1 MPAKPPYL
9 LRLSLRYLFKKNLV
23 YTAINIAG
31 LAIGFASFLV
41 AMLYSVDELSYD
53 DFHPN
58 PSQIYRLVVDWD
70 GDGIQ
75 RDWARS
81 SVPVGQVGDGFIPE
95 ITQRVRIRKNP
106 GTDLITVNNESFYE
120 PQLIMV
126 EPAFFN
132 LFGFTLETG
141 DKEKVLSDKY
151 SIVLTEATAIKYF
164 GNQNPIGQ
172 IIRYDGQFDL
182 KVTGIVKNS
191 LSRSHIKF
199 DCLISFELLNEI
211 FPKSRL
217 DHWGQFDHYTYVRLA
232 ENTDADVVESKMVDY
247 LSSQA
252 PDWVS
257 EKITL
262 KLQPIQ
268 DIHLNSSRQSE
279 LNPNSDKA
287 YYLVFIS
294 AAILILVVA
303 SINYINLSYATYLS
317 RGKEMMMK
325 KILGATKSGLLK
337 DLVIESV
344 LISLTAMLLAW
355 FIVNFTITEIGQ
367 ITGKDFWQ
375 FSTSSFTLLALSVG
389 LITGLISGIPP
400 ALGLIKTKNHVAK
413 LPSKTKNTMSHSMIL
428 IQLSV
433 SSLLIMAMF
442 AVTQQF
448 NYLQNTSLGFNGAKT
463 LIIPIKDRSLNTGYQ
478 PTINEIKS
486 ISGIESASFSSTTPG
501 TNNALTYTYSISGT
515 DRNDV
520 ALTTVIADEFFYELY
535 DIRLKAG
542 RLPQVTAPGNEAQ
555 IILSQAAVD
564 FLGLK
569 EPIGKTVSGKIKG
582 TIVGVVENFQVNS
595 LHSKVEPIIM
605 FNYVPTLRFVS
616 VKASSGFNQT
626 TMASLAKVWNE
637 KYKKYPMEYSF
648 LEDDNLRLY
657 SYEQGVL
664 NSIYV
669 LVTVAIFIAGIGLV
683 GHATLLRR
691 NKAREYSIRKV
702 LGASPWAIL
711 TGSVK
716 KVIPLFLVGSVIT
729 AVIGYAGINSWLQSF
744 AYRPNLGFLVIVIP
758 LLAVLVLFLGVMGGL
773 LLSQANKNPTQYLKE
788 Q

>member
-1 MPAKPPYL
+1 MLAKPLYF
-9 LRLSLRYLFKKNLV
+9 LRLSIRYLFKKNLA
-23 YTAINIAG
+23 YTLINIVG

-41 AMLYSVDELSYD
+41 AILYSADELSFD

-58 PSQIYRLVVDWD
+58 ADQVYRLVVDWD

-75 RDWARS
+75 RNWASS

-106 GTDLITVNNESFYE
+106 GTDLITINNQSFYE
-120 PQLIMV
+120 PKLLMV
-126 EPAFFN
+126 EPVFFN

-151 SIVLTEATAIKYF
+151 SIVLTQETAKKYF

-182 KVTGIVKNS
+182 KVTGIARNPPTQ
-191 LSRSHIKF
+191 SHIQF
-199 DCLISFELLNEI
+199 DCLLSFELLDEI

-232 ENTDADVVESKMVDY
+232 ENANVDLVESKMANY

-262 KLQPIQ
+262 KLQPIKS
-268 DIHLNSSRQSE
+268 IHLESIRQSE
-279 LNPNSDKA
+279 LSPNSNKA
-287 YYLVFIS
+287 YYLVFTS
-294 AAILILVVA
+294 AALLILLVA

-317 RGKEMMMK
+317 RGKEMVMK
-325 KILGATKSGLLK
+325 KILGATKRGLLK
-337 DLVIESV
+337 DLVIESIV
-344 LISLTAMLLAW
+344 ISLIAMLLAW
-355 FIVNFTITEIGQ
+355 FIVNFAITEIGQ
-367 ITGKDFWQ
+367 VTGKGFKQ
-375 FSTSSFTLLALSVG
+375 LGTPSFVLLTLSISLA
-389 LITGLISGIPP
+389 TGLISGIPP
-400 ALGLIKTKNHVAK
+400 ALRLIKIQNNMSILKAK
-413 LPSKTKNTMSHSMIL
+413 PKSTISHIMIL

-442 AVTQQF
+442 AVSQQF
-448 NYLQNTSLGFNGAKT
+448 NYLQSTSLGFNGAKT
-463 LIIPIKDRSLNTGYQ
+463 LIIPIKDRSLNASYHNTV
-478 PTINEIKS
+478 NEIKS
-486 ISGIESASFSSTTPG
+486 VSGIENASFSSTTPG

-515 DRNDV
+515 DRNDI

-535 DIRLKAG
+535 DIRLKEG
-542 RLPQVTAPGNEAQ
+542 RLPQITAPGIEAQ
-555 IILSQAAVD
+555 IILSQATVD

-595 LHSKVEPIIM
+595 LHNPVEPIIM
-605 FNYVPTLRFVS
+605 FNYLPTLRFVS
-616 VKASSGFNQT
+616 VKALNGFNKST
-626 TMASLAKVWNE
+626 IASLAKVWEE
-637 KYKKYPMEYSF
+637 KYEKYPMEYSF

-657 SYEQGVL
+657 SYEQGIL

-669 LVTVAIFIAGIGLV
+669 LVTIAIFIAGTGLV

-702 LGASPWAIL
+702 LGASPWTIL
-711 TGSVK
+711 TGSVR
-716 KVIPLFLVGSVIT
+716 KVIPIFLVGSIIT
-729 AVIGYAGINSWLQSF
+729 ATIGYAGVNSWLQSF
-744 AYRPNLGFLVIVIP
+744 AYRPSLGFLVIVIP
-758 LLAVLVLFLGVMGGL
+758 LLAVLVLFLCITGGL
-773 LLSQANKNPTQYLKE
+773 LLSQANKNPINYLKDL
-788 Q
+788 

>member
-1 MPAKPPYL
+1 MLAKPLYF
-9 LRLSLRYLFKKNLV
+9 LRLSIRYLFRKNLV
-23 YTAINIAG
+23 YTLINIVG

-41 AMLYSVDELSYD
+41 AILYSADELSYD

-58 PSQIYRLVVDWD
+58 ANQIYRLVVDWD

-75 RDWARS
+75 RDWASS

-106 GTDLITVNNESFYE
+106 GTDLININDQSFYE
-120 PQLIMV
+120 PELLMV

-151 SIVLTEATAIKYF
+151 SIVLTQETAKKYF

-172 IIRYDGQFDL
+172 IIHYDGQFDL
-182 KVTGIVKNS
+182 KVTGIARNPPTQ
-191 LSRSHIKF
+191 SHIQF
-199 DCLISFELLNEI
+199 DCLLSFELLDEI

-232 ENTDADVVESKMVDY
+232 ENTNVDLVESKMANY

-262 KLQPIQ
+262 KLQPIKS
-268 DIHLNSSRQSE
+268 IHLGSTRQSE
-279 LNPNSDKA
+279 LSPNSNKA
-287 YYLVFIS
+287 YYLVFMS
-294 AAILILVVA
+294 AAVLILLVA
-303 SINYINLSYATYLS
+303 SINYVNLSYATYLS
-317 RGKEMMMK
+317 RSKEMAMK

-337 DLVIESV
+337 GLIIESA
-344 LISLTAMLLAW
+344 LISLSAMLLAL
-355 FIVNFTITEIGQ
+355 FIVNLTIAEIGQ
-367 ITGKDFWQ
+367 ITGKGFGQ
-375 FSTSSFTLLALSVG
+375 FHTPSFIFLTLSIG

-400 ALGLIKTKNHVAK
+400 ALSLIKIQNHMARLK
-413 LPSKTKNTMSHSMIL
+413 SKPKSTMGHIMIL

-442 AVTQQF
+442 AVTRQF
-448 NYLQNTSLGFNGAKT
+448 NYLQNTSLGFNGART
-463 LIIPIKDRSLNTGYQ
+463 LVIPIKDRSLNAGYQ
-478 PTINEIKS
+478 ATVNEIKS
-486 ISGIESASFSSTTPG
+486 ISGVESASFSSTTPG

-515 DRNDV
+515 DRNDI

-535 DIRLKAG
+535 IIRLKAG
-542 RLPQVTAPGNEAQ
+542 RLPEVLAPGNEAQ

-564 FLGLK
+564 FLDLQ

-582 TIVGVVENFQVNS
+582 TIVGVVEDFQVNS

-605 FNYVPTLRFVS
+605 FNYLPTLRFVS
-616 VKASSGFNQT
+616 VKASNGFDEAT
-626 TMASLAKVWNE
+626 IASLAKVWDG
-637 KYKKYPMEYSF
+637 KYEKYPMEYSF
-648 LEDDNLRLY
+648 LEDNNLKLY

-664 NSIYV
+664 NSIYI
-669 LVTVAIFIAGIGLV
+669 LVTIAIFIAGIGLV

-691 NKAREYSIRKV
+691 IKAREYSIRKI
-702 LGASPWAIL
+702 LGASSWAIL

-716 KVIPLFLVGSVIT
+716 RIIPLFLIGAVIT
-729 AVIGYAGINSWLQSF
+729 AAIGYAGINSWLQSF
-744 AYRPNLGFLVIVIP
+744 AYRPSLGLSVIVIP
-758 LLAVLVLFLGVMGGL
+758 LLVVFVLFLSIMGGL
-773 LLSQANKNPTQYLKE
+773 LLSQANKNPINYLKDL
-788 Q
+788 

>member
-1 MPAKPPYL
+1 MLAKPLYF
-9 LRLSLRYLFKKNLV
+9 LRLSIRYLFRKNLV
-23 YTAINIAG
+23 YTLINIVG

-41 AMLYSVDELSYD
+41 AILYSADELSFD
-53 DFHPN
+53 DFHAD
-58 PSQIYRLVVDWD
+58 QVYRLAVDWD

-75 RDWARS
+75 RNWASS

-106 GTDLITVNNESFYE
+106 GTDLITINDQSFYE
-120 PQLIMV
+120 PKLLMV

-151 SIVLTEATAIKYF
+151 SIVLTQETAKKYF

-182 KVTGIVKNS
+182 KVTGIARNPPTQ
-191 LSRSHIKF
+191 SHIQF
-199 DCLISFELLNEI
+199 DCLLSFELLDEI
-211 FPKSRL
+211 FSKSRL

-232 ENTDADVVESKMVDY
+232 ENTNVDLVESKMANY

-262 KLQPIQ
+262 KLQPIKS
-268 DIHLNSSRQSE
+268 IHLESTRQSE
-279 LNPNSDKA
+279 LSPNSNKA
-287 YYLVFIS
+287 YYLVFMS
-294 AAILILVVA
+294 AAVLILLVA
-303 SINYINLSYATYLS
+303 SINYVNLSYATYLS
-317 RGKEMMMK
+317 RSKEMAMK

-337 DLVIESV
+337 GLIIESA
-344 LISLTAMLLAW
+344 LISLSAMLLAL
-355 FIVNFTITEIGQ
+355 FIVNLTIAEIGQ
-367 ITGKDFWQ
+367 ITGKDFGQ
-375 FSTSSFTLLALSVG
+375 FHTPSFIFLTLSIG

-400 ALGLIKTKNHVAK
+400 ALGLIKIQNHMAK
-413 LPSKTKNTMSHSMIL
+413 LKSKPKSTMGHIMIL

-442 AVTQQF
+442 AVTSQF
-448 NYLQNTSLGFNGAKT
+448 NYLQNTSLGFNGART
-463 LIIPIKDRSLNTGYQ
+463 LVIPIKDRSLNAGYQ
-478 PTINEIKS
+478 ATVNEIKS
-486 ISGIESASFSSTTPG
+486 ILGVESASFSSTTPG

-515 DRNDV
+515 DRNDI

-535 DIRLKAG
+535 NIRLKAG
-542 RLPQVTAPGNEAQ
+542 RLPEIFAPGNEAQ
-555 IILSQAAVD
+555 IVLSQAAVD
-564 FLGLK
+564 FLDLK

-582 TIVGVVENFQVNS
+582 TIVGVVEDFQVNS

-605 FNYVPTLRFVS
+605 FNYLPTLRFVS
-616 VKASSGFNQT
+616 VKTSNGFDQAT
-626 TMASLAKVWNE
+626 IASLAKVWDG
-637 KYKKYPMEYSF
+637 KYEKYPMEYSF
-648 LEDDNLRLY
+648 LEDDNLKLY

-664 NSIYV
+664 NSIYI
-669 LVTVAIFIAGIGLV
+669 LVTIAIFIASIGLV

-691 NKAREYSIRKV
+691 NKAREYSIRKI
-702 LGASPWAIL
+702 LGASSWAIL

-716 KVIPLFLVGSVIT
+716 RIIPLFLIGAGIT
-729 AVIGYAGINSWLQSF
+729 ALIGYAGINSWLQSF
-744 AYRPNLGFLVIVIP
+744 AYRPSLGLFVIVIP
-758 LLAVLVLFLGVMGGL
+758 LLAVLVLFLSIMGGL
-773 LLSQANKNPTQYLKE
+773 LLSQANKNPTRYLKE

>member
-1 MPAKPPYL
+1 MLAKPLYF
-9 LRLSLRYLFKKNLV
+9 LRLSIRYLFRKNLV
-23 YTAINIAG
+23 YTLINIVG

-41 AMLYSVDELSYD
+41 AILYSADELSFD

-58 PSQIYRLVVDWD
+58 ADQVYRLVVDWD

-75 RDWARS
+75 RNWASS
-81 SVPVGQVGDGFIPE
+81 SVPLGQVGDGFIPE

-106 GTDLITVNNESFYE
+106 GTDLITINDQSFYE
-120 PQLIMV
+120 PKLLMV

-151 SIVLTEATAIKYF
+151 SIVLTQETAKKYF

-182 KVTGIVKNS
+182 KVTGIARNPPTQ
-191 LSRSHIKF
+191 SHIQF
-199 DCLISFELLNEI
+199 DCLLSFELLDEI

-232 ENTDADVVESKMVDY
+232 ENANVDLVESKMANY

-262 KLQPIQ
+262 KLQPIKS
-268 DIHLNSSRQSE
+268 IHLESTRQSE
-279 LNPNSDKA
+279 LSPNSNKA
-287 YYLVFIS
+287 YYLVFMS
-294 AAILILVVA
+294 AAVLILLVA
-303 SINYINLSYATYLS
+303 SINYVNLSYATYLS
-317 RGKEMMMK
+317 RSKEMAMK

-337 DLVIESV
+337 GLIIESA
-344 LISLTAMLLAW
+344 LISLSAMLLAL
-355 FIVNFTITEIGQ
+355 FIVNLTIAEIGQ
-367 ITGKDFWQ
+367 ITGKDFGQ
-375 FSTSSFTLLALSVG
+375 FHTPSFIFLTLSIG

-400 ALGLIKTKNHVAK
+400 ALGLIKIQNHMAK
-413 LPSKTKNTMSHSMIL
+413 LKSKPKSTMGHIMIL

-442 AVTQQF
+442 AVTSQF
-448 NYLQNTSLGFNGAKT
+448 NYLQNTSLGFNGART
-463 LIIPIKDRSLNTGYQ
+463 LVIPIKDRSLNAGYQ
-478 PTINEIKS
+478 ATVNEIKS

-515 DRNDV
+515 DRNDI

-535 DIRLKAG
+535 NIRLKAG
-542 RLPQVTAPGNEAQ
+542 RLPEIFAPGNEAQ
-555 IILSQAAVD
+555 IVLSQAAVD
-564 FLGLK
+564 FLDLK

-582 TIVGVVENFQVNS
+582 TIVGVVEDFQVNS

-605 FNYVPTLRFVS
+605 FNYLPTLRFVS
-616 VKASSGFNQT
+616 VKISNGFDQAT
-626 TMASLAKVWNE
+626 IASLAKVWDG
-637 KYKKYPMEYSF
+637 KYEKYPMEYSF
-648 LEDDNLRLY
+648 LEDDNLKLY

-664 NSIYV
+664 NSIYI
-669 LVTVAIFIAGIGLV
+669 LVTIAIFIASIGLV

-691 NKAREYSIRKV
+691 NKAREYSIRKI
-702 LGASPWAIL
+702 LGASSWAIL

-716 KVIPLFLVGSVIT
+716 RIIPLFLIGAGIT
-729 AVIGYAGINSWLQSF
+729 ALIGYAGINSWLQSF
-744 AYRPNLGFLVIVIP
+744 AYRPSLGLFVIVIP
-758 LLAVLVLFLGVMGGL
+758 LLAVLVLFLSIMGGL
-773 LLSQANKNPTQYLKE
+773 LLSQANKNPTRYLKE

>member
-1 MPAKPPYL
+1 MLAKPLYF
-9 LRLSLRYLFKKNLV
+9 LRLSIRYLFRKNLV
-23 YTAINIAG
+23 YTLINIVG

-41 AMLYSVDELSYD
+41 AILYSADELSFD

-58 PSQIYRLVVDWD
+58 ADQVYRLVVDWD

-75 RDWARS
+75 RNWASS

-106 GTDLITVNNESFYE
+106 GTDLITINDQSFYE
-120 PQLIMV
+120 PKLLMV

-151 SIVLTEATAIKYF
+151 SIVLTQETAKKYF

-182 KVTGIVKNS
+182 KVTGIARNPPTQ
-191 LSRSHIKF
+191 SHIQF
-199 DCLISFELLNEI
+199 DCLLSFELLDEI

-232 ENTDADVVESKMVDY
+232 ENANVDLVESKMANY

-262 KLQPIQ
+262 KLQPIKS
-268 DIHLNSSRQSE
+268 IHLESTRQSE
-279 LNPNSDKA
+279 LSPNSNKA
-287 YYLVFIS
+287 YYLVFMS
-294 AAILILVVA
+294 AAVLILLVA
-303 SINYINLSYATYLS
+303 SINYVNLSYATYLS
-317 RGKEMMMK
+317 RSKEMK

-337 DLVIESV
+337 GLIIESA
-344 LISLTAMLLAW
+344 LISLSAMLLAL
-355 FIVNFTITEIGQ
+355 FIVNLTIAEIGQ
-367 ITGKDFWQ
+367 ITGKDFGQ
-375 FSTSSFTLLALSVG
+375 FHTPSFIFLTLSIG

-400 ALGLIKTKNHVAK
+400 ALGLIKIQNHMDK
-413 LPSKTKNTMSHSMIL
+413 LKSKPKSTMGHIMIL

-442 AVTQQF
+442 AVTSQF
-448 NYLQNTSLGFNGAKT
+448 NYLQNTSLGFNGART
-463 LIIPIKDRSLNTGYQ
+463 LVIPIKDRSLNAGYQ
-478 PTINEIKS
+478 ATVNEIKS

-515 DRNDV
+515 DRNDI

-535 DIRLKAG
+535 NIRLKAG
-542 RLPQVTAPGNEAQ
+542 RLPEIFAPGNEAQ
-555 IILSQAAVD
+555 IVLSQAAVD
-564 FLGLK
+564 FLDLK

-582 TIVGVVENFQVNS
+582 TIVGVVEDFQVNS

-605 FNYVPTLRFVS
+605 FNYLPTLRFVS
-616 VKASSGFNQT
+616 VKTSNGFDQAT
-626 TMASLAKVWNE
+626 IASLAKVWDG
-637 KYKKYPMEYSF
+637 KYEKYPMEYSF
-648 LEDDNLRLY
+648 LEDDNLKLY

-664 NSIYV
+664 NSIYI
-669 LVTVAIFIAGIGLV
+669 LVTIAIFIASIGLV

-691 NKAREYSIRKV
+691 NKAREYSIRKI
-702 LGASPWAIL
+702 LGASSWAIL

-716 KVIPLFLVGSVIT
+716 RIIPLFLIGAGIT
-729 AVIGYAGINSWLQSF
+729 ALIGYAGINSWLQSF
-744 AYRPNLGFLVIVIP
+744 AYRPSLGLSVIVIP
-758 LLAVLVLFLGVMGGL
+758 LLAVLVLFLSVMSGL
-773 LLSQANKNPTQYLKE
+773 LLSQANKNPTRYLKE

>member
-1 MPAKPPYL
+1 MLAKPLYF
-9 LRLSLRYLFKKNLV
+9 LRLSIRYLFRKNLV
-23 YTAINIAG
+23 YTLINIVG

-41 AMLYSVDELSYD
+41 AILYSADELSFD

-58 PSQIYRLVVDWD
+58 ADQVYRLVVDWD

-75 RDWARS
+75 RNWASS

-106 GTDLITVNNESFYE
+106 GTDLITINDQSFYE
-120 PQLIMV
+120 PKLLMV

-151 SIVLTEATAIKYF
+151 SIVLTQETAKKYF

-182 KVTGIVKNS
+182 KVTGIARNPPTQ
-191 LSRSHIKF
+191 SHIQF
-199 DCLISFELLNEI
+199 DCLLSFELLDEI

-232 ENTDADVVESKMVDY
+232 ENANVDLVESKMANY

-262 KLQPIQ
+262 KLQPIKS
-268 DIHLNSSRQSE
+268 IHLESTRQSE
-279 LNPNSDKA
+279 LSPNSNKA
-287 YYLVFIS
+287 YYLVFMS
-294 AAILILVVA
+294 AAVLILLVA
-303 SINYINLSYATYLS
+303 SINYVNLSYATYLS
-317 RGKEMMMK
+317 RSKEMAMK

-337 DLVIESV
+337 GLIIESA
-344 LISLTAMLLAW
+344 LISLSAMLLAL
-355 FIVNFTITEIGQ
+355 FIVNLTIAEIGQ
-367 ITGKDFWQ
+367 ITGKDFGQ
-375 FSTSSFTLLALSVG
+375 FHTPSFIFLTLSIG

-400 ALGLIKTKNHVAK
+400 ALGLIKIQNHMAK
-413 LPSKTKNTMSHSMIL
+413 LKSKPKSTMGHIMIL

-442 AVTQQF
+442 AVTSQF
-448 NYLQNTSLGFNGAKT
+448 NYLQNTSLGFNGART
-463 LIIPIKDRSLNTGYQ
+463 LVIPIKDRSLNAGYQ
-478 PTINEIKS
+478 ATVNEIKS

-515 DRNDV
+515 DRNDI

-535 DIRLKAG
+535 NIRLKAG
-542 RLPQVTAPGNEAQ
+542 RLPEIFAPGNEAQ
-555 IILSQAAVD
+555 IVLSQAAVD
-564 FLGLK
+564 FLDLK

-582 TIVGVVENFQVNS
+582 TIVGVVEDFQVNS

-605 FNYVPTLRFVS
+605 FNYLPTLRFVS
-616 VKASSGFNQT
+616 VKTSNGFDQAT
-626 TMASLAKVWNE
+626 IASLAKVWDG
-637 KYKKYPMEYSF
+637 KYEKYPMEYSF
-648 LEDDNLRLY
+648 LEDDNLKLY

-664 NSIYV
+664 NSIYI
-669 LVTVAIFIAGIGLV
+669 LVTIAIFIASIGLV

-691 NKAREYSIRKV
+691 NKAREYSIRKI
-702 LGASPWAIL
+702 LGASSWAIL

-716 KVIPLFLVGSVIT
+716 RIIPLFLIGAGIT
-729 AVIGYAGINSWLQSF
+729 ALIGYAGINSWLQSF
-744 AYRPNLGFLVIVIP
+744 AYRPSLGLSVIVIP
-758 LLAVLVLFLGVMGGL
+758 LLAVLVLFLSVMSGL
-773 LLSQANKNPTQYLKE
+773 LLSQANKNPTRYLKE

>member
-1 MPAKPPYL
+1 
-9 LRLSLRYLFKKNLV
+9 

-41 AMLYSVDELSYD
+41 AILYSVDELSYD

-75 RDWARS
+75 RDWARA

-120 PQLIMV
+120 PQLLMV

-182 KVTGIVKNS
+182 KVTGIVKNP
-191 LSRSHIKF
+191 LSRSHIQF
-199 DCLISFELLNEI
+199 DCLISFELLDEI

-287 YYLVFIS
+287 YYLVFMS
-294 AAILILVVA
+294 AAILILV

-325 KILGATKSGLLK
+325 KILGATKTGLLK
-337 DLVIESV
+337 DLVTESV

-400 ALGLIKTKNHVAK
+400 ALSLIKTQNHVAK
-413 LPSKTKNTMSHSMIL
+413 LPSKTKNTMSHTMIL

-542 RLPQVTAPGNEAQ
+542 RLP
-555 IILSQAAVD
+555 
-564 FLGLK
+564 
-569 EPIGKTVSGKIKG
+569 
-582 TIVGVVENFQVNS
+582 
-595 LHSKVEPIIM
+595 
-605 FNYVPTLRFVS
+605 
-616 VKASSGFNQT
+616 
-626 TMASLAKVWNE
+626 
-637 KYKKYPMEYSF
+637 
-648 LEDDNLRLY
+648 
-657 SYEQGVL
+657 
-664 NSIYV
+664 
-669 LVTVAIFIAGIGLV
+669 
-683 GHATLLRR
+683 
-691 NKAREYSIRKV
+691 
-702 LGASPWAIL
+702 
-711 TGSVK
+711 
-716 KVIPLFLVGSVIT
+716 
-729 AVIGYAGINSWLQSF
+729 
-744 AYRPNLGFLVIVIP
+744 
-758 LLAVLVLFLGVMGGL
+758 
-773 LLSQANKNPTQYLKE
+773 
-788 Q
+788 